1 MSEANKINYSR
12 VVMVKRDLCFVY
24 SILLTSILFG
34 STVLNHSYALRE
46 TQTIAAKYADNSTSY
61 THYHNSTACNCV
73 VFRMDDLQD
82 DWINTAQITG
92 MNLFLSKHIPLSLAI
107 IMNSI
112 GNDSQVVDKIK
123 EGLKTPNP
131 LFELTSH
138 GWNHVNYA
146 DLSEKEQTDT
156 LKKANDKMLQ
166 LFGNK
171 SNIFVTPY
179 GSFDADTNKAMNNV
193 GVHILSAELV
203 NEEQF
208 DDNASISYT
217 NGFSDSISKIQY
229 VPNNNNN
236 NNRAISYDQNP
247 TPGLVYHFPAMSFF
261 YEHEVGS
268 PAIKTPIQQILVETK
283 NNIQKYG
290 YSVILFHPQDFVER
304 DDKGNVI
311 GDGVNLSEVNDLSHL
326 IDSLIQEKIP
336 IVHFSTLVKYST
348 GGYSSVEQFGYFQNQ
363 TSVFDNRAIGNY
375 VEQFGYFQNNKHS

>member
-1 MSEANKINYSR
+1 MCSVIITI
-12 VVMVKRDLCFVY
+12 
-24 SILLTSILFG
+24 ILLASKLFG
-34 STVLNHSYALRE
+34 SVVYLNYSYALQQYTR
-46 TQTIAAKYADNSTSY
+46 TASIKSTDISN
-61 THYHNSTACNCV
+61 THYDNGHACNCV

-82 DWINTAQITG
+82 YWIRTAQITA

-112 GNDSQVVDKIK
+112 GNDSQVVDKIR
-123 EGLKTPNP
+123 EGSKGPNA
-131 LFELTSH
+131 LFELTLH
-138 GWNHVNYA
+138 GWDHVNYA
-146 DLSEKEQTDT
+146 DLSEKEQADT

-203 NEEQF
+203 NEEQS
-208 DDNASISYT
+208 DRNASISYA
-217 NGFSDSISKIQY
+217 NSDSISKIPY

-236 NNRAISYDQNP
+236 NNRAISYGQNP
-247 TPGLVYHFPAMSFF
+247 TSGLVYHFPAMSFF
-261 YEHEVGS
+261 YEHEDGS

-304 DDKGNVI
+304 DDKGNLI
-311 GDGVNLSEVNDLSHL
+311 ASRINMSEVNDLSHL

>member
-1 MSEANKINYSR
+1 MCSVIIIIIT
-12 VVMVKRDLCFVY
+12 
-24 SILLTSILFG
+24 ILLLASKLFG
-34 STVLNHSYALRE
+34 SVAYLNYSYALQQYTR
-46 TQTIAAKYADNSTSY
+46 TASIKSSDISN
-61 THYHNSTACNCV
+61 THYDKSTACNCV

-82 DWINTAQITG
+82 YWIRTAQITA

-112 GNDSQVVDKIK
+112 GNDSQVVDKIR
-123 EGLKTPNP
+123 EGSKGPNA
-131 LFELTSH
+131 LFELTLH
-138 GWNHVNYA
+138 GWDHVNYA

-179 GSFDADTNKAMNNV
+179 GSFDADTNQAMNNV

-203 NEEQF
+203 NEEKF
-208 DDNASISYT
+208 DGNASISYA

-261 YEHEVGS
+261 YEHEDGS

-304 DDKGNVI
+304 DDKGNLMGSRI
-311 GDGVNLSEVNDLSHL
+311 NMSEANDLSHL

-363 TSVFDNRAIGNY
+363 TSSVFDNRAINNY
-375 VEQFGYFQNNKHS
+375 VEQFGYFQNNRHS